1 MDLGVFGQIHFTW
14 DFLIGFL
21 SIIVVDIVL
30 SGDNAFVIALAVK
43 ALPAKQRK
51 NGIIIGVGVAVVLR
65 VVLTFFAAMLLQVQ
79 YVKLIGGA
87 VIIWIAVKLL
97 IEGSPED
104 KLQKEAKTLWHAIR
118 IIIIADIS
126 MSLDNVLAVAAASKG
141 YLFLLIF
148 GLGLSIPI
156 VMFASTLLSLLMDK
170 YPIVVYLGAAV
181 LGQVGGEMMV
191 TDPFVVE
198 MFNPSDILKYSVEA
212 FFIVGVVVA
221 GKLWIRQKLVRQMKI
236 TDPASQAESIDTEN
250 KR

>member
-1 MDLGVFGQIHFTW
+1 MDLGILGQIHFTW
-14 DFLIGFL
+14 DFLIGFI
-21 SIIVVDIVL
+21 SIIIVNLVL
-30 SGDNAFVIALAVK
+30 SGDNAFVIALAVRS
-43 ALPAKQRK
+43 LPGKQRT
-51 NGIIIGVGVAVVLR
+51 NGIIIGVGAAIVLR
-65 VVLTFFAAMLLQVQ
+65 VALTFFAAMLLQVQ

-104 KLQKEAKTLWHAIR
+104 KLQKEAQTLWHAIR
-118 IIIIADIS
+118 IIIIADIT

-141 YLFLLIF
+141 NFFLLIF

-156 VMFASTLLSLLMDK
+156 VMFASTLLVLLMDK
-170 YPIVVYLGAAV
+170 YPIVIYIGAAV

-191 TDPFVVE
+191 TDPFVVD

-212 FFIVGVVVA
+212 FFIIGVVVA
-221 GKLWIRQKLVRQMKI
+221 GKLWIRQKLARQMKI
-236 TDPASQAESIDTEN
+236 TGPASQAQSIDTEN

>member
-1 MDLGVFGQIHFTW
+1 MDLGILGQIHFTW

-21 SIIVVDIVL
+21 SIIIVNLVL
-30 SGDNAFVIALAVK
+30 SGDNAFVIALAVRS
-43 ALPAKQRK
+43 LPGKQRT
-51 NGIIIGVGVAVVLR
+51 NGIVIGVGAAIVLR
-65 VVLTFFAAMLLQVQ
+65 VALTFFAAMLLQVH

-87 VIIWIAVKLL
+87 VIIWIAIKLL

-118 IIIIADIS
+118 IIIIADIT

-141 YLFLLIF
+141 NFFLLIF

-156 VMFASTLLSLLMDK
+156 VMFASTLLVLLMDK
-170 YPIVVYLGAAV
+170 YPIVIYIGAAV

-212 FFIVGVVVA
+212 FFIIGVVVA
-221 GKLWIRQKLVRQMKI
+221 GKLWVREKLARQTNI
-236 TDPASQAESIDTEN
+236 TDPASQTESIDAGN